1 MTFFQAVNA
10 TSFDVLLD
18 LAELRPSLIPMLP
31 DRTLRVFIVQPDFVK
46 RLSHGTLEYLIHSP
60 SMGERLAALPRST
73 IAMIVS
79 FHPVILTL
87 LPRDR
92 RYPAR
97 ALVEELM
104 MDRDFLRRIPIEI
117 HAWLGESEFRHQL
130 TPPAVRTILSVY
142 PELPKYLSDLGLKA
156 NHEHFHSQ
164 AFLSSLPCT
173 IYMTL
178 ANDLTFVNRL
188 TSDDIRALAK
198 NRKMWSCLPVKT
210 VRRLVGHSEVGRH
223 LDLRQIVTAA
233 STMGVKKSLDWNV
246 LGNLVRYQLP
256 GLWIRQTEYFTS
268 R

>member
-1 MTFFQAVNA
+1 M
-10 TSFDVLLD
+10 D
-18 LAELRPSLIPMLP
+18 LADTRPSLIPLLP

-46 RLSHGTLEYLIHSP
+46 RLSHETLEFLVQSP
-60 SMGERLAALPRST
+60 AMGEKLAALPRST

-87 LPRDR
+87 LPKDR

-104 MDRDFLRRIPIEI
+104 MDRVFLRRVPIEI
-117 HAWLGESEFRHQL
+117 HAWLGESNFRHQL
-130 TPPAVRTILSVY
+130 TPAAVRTILSVY
-142 PELPKYLSDLGLKA
+142 PELPKYLSDLGLKV
-156 NHEHFHSQ
+156 NQEHFHSQ

-173 IYMTL
+173 IYLTL

-188 TSDDIRALAK
+188 NADDIHALAQ
-198 NRKMWSCLPVKT
+198 NRKMWECLPVKT
-210 VRRLVGHSEVGRH
+210 VRRLVGHSEIGRH
-223 LDLRQIVTAA
+223 LDLRQIITAA
-233 STMGVKKSLDWNV
+233 SSMGVKKSLDWNV

-256 GLWIRQTEYFTS
+256 GLWIRQTEFHP